1 MKSFHIGNLDRL
13 WANSSLLCLCFLD
26 NVCIDSMS
34 VNITRRTLDRCQ
46 GNVDTLQTTIHK

>member
-1 MKSFHIGNLDRL
+1 MTHRKGFNL
-13 WANSSLLCLCFLD
+13 SSSD

-46 GNVDTLQTTIHK
+46 NNVDTLQNTIHK